1 VETKFQ
7 NALLAF
13 AVARLF
19 PAVKSNSLEPGR
31 VPTKMGS
38 AGAPDIDK
46 AHRTQVWLA
55 TSEEPAATVLRPK
68 QGDPDPAAMN
78 MERQGLLLDLCHKV
92 TGTALPK
99 A

>member
-1 VETKFQ
+1 
-7 NALLAF
+7 
-13 AVARLF
+13 
-19 PAVKSNSLEPGR
+19 
-31 VPTKMGS
+31 MGS